1 MQLTKKCT
9 IEVFFSKIIVIRSL
23 FSGDH
28 LASTSVLRMVKLRI
42 DWVVGLKNSWLSSI
56 KSSVTAGDFYELRLV
71 IMAQALNKIDAN
83 K

>member
-1 MQLTKKCT
+1 
-9 IEVFFSKIIVIRSL
+9 
-23 FSGDH
+23 
-28 LASTSVLRMVKLRI
+28 MVKLRI